1 LAPSFWGVLGPFIL
15 GVFTLLV
22 FFVGYP
28 DKRTLQKSIGQ
39 KLRFSESVSGIE
51 YTDNG
56 VLYGEGN
63 GFSAFVRMANGLIV
77 EVE

>member
-1 LAPSFWGVLGPFIL
+1 VL
-15 GVFTLLV
+15 V
-22 FFVGYP
+22 FVGYP
-28 DKRTLQKSIGQ
+28 NKRALQKSIGQ
-39 KLRFSESVSGIE
+39 ELRFRESVSGIE

-63 GFSAFVRMANGLIV
+63 SFSAFVRMANGLIV